1 MKPLR
6 ILVVEDDSMVALTL
20 AEMLEAQG
28 HDVLAI
34 ATTEFEAV
42 TAALDLKPE
51 VMIVD
56 AQLREGSGIGAVDR
70 IQNRIRIAH
79 VFISGDILP
88 IHALRPLATMIQK
101 PFFEADLTRA
111 IQRALDAAA

>member
-6 ILVVEDDSMVALTL
+6 ILVVEDDAMVALTL
-20 AEMLEAQG
+20 VDVLEAQG

-42 TAALDLKPE
+42 AAALDLKPE
-51 VMIVD
+51 MMIVD
-56 AQLREGSGIGAVDR
+56 AQLREGSGLGAVDR
-70 IQNRIRIAH
+70 IQNRMRIAH

-88 IHALRPLATMIQK
+88 IQALRPLATMIQK
-101 PFFEADLTRA
+101 PFFEAELARA
-111 IQRALDAAA
+111 IQGALDAAR